1 MSWRRMADLLDMR
14 PIRNVSPTLAT
25 QSTITSRSRSQMLQ
39 RHSTSRLAFLILLAF
54 ISMLTLIIPASAP
67 ASVVLGVYSRELYS
81 DSGLTIEQLHTEL
94 GTEPQI
100 AMYYQDWNPGWSTAL
115 INPKIT
121 SPLVEQ
127 GVVPMITWEPSS
139 GPTVAGQPGYSPS
152 RIARGACDAYL
163 RRAAREA
170 ASFQHPFFVR
180 LAPEMNGNWNS
191 WGVRSGN
198 SAAGYVAMWRHV
210 VSIFREAGA
219 YNVHWVWSPNVDG
232 TASTKPFDA
241 YYPGDAWVD
250 DVALD
255 GYNWGSVRRSTWLSF
270 DQVFQASYEAMTR
283 LTSKPLMIAET
294 ASTELGG
301 SKAAWISEIP
311 NALAVDMPRVQA
323 LVWFDVDKE
332 TDWGL
337 GSSTS
342 SLTAFRS
349 LASSGVFSGPLSGL
363 MSPVGQN
370 ARTAS
375 RHVKRVAKGR
385 HTRRRGRS
393 ALPVGPHA
401 GKRKK

>member
-1 MSWRRMADLLDMR
+1 M
-14 PIRNVSPTLAT
+14 
-25 QSTITSRSRSQMLQ
+25 
-39 RHSTSRLAFLILLAF
+39 F
-54 ISMLTLIIPASAP
+54 TLIIPASAP
-67 ASVVLGVYSRELYS
+67 ASVALGVYSRGLYS
-81 DSGLTIEQLHTEL
+81 DSELTIDQLHTEL

-115 INPKIT
+115 INPKII

-127 GVVPMITWEPSS
+127 GVVPMITWEPSLA
-139 GPTVAGQPGYSPS
+139 PTVVGQASYSPT
-152 RIARGACDAYL
+152 RIARGMYDAYL

-170 ASFQHPFFVR
+170 ASFQHPLFVR

-191 WGVRSGN
+191 WGVRPGN
-198 SAAGYVAMWRHV
+198 SAAAYIAMWRHV

-232 TASTKPFDA
+232 TASTKPFNA
-241 YYPGDAWVD
+241 YYPGDTWVD

-255 GYNWGSVRRSTWLSF
+255 GYNWGSVRKSTWLSF
-270 DQVFQASYEAMTR
+270 DQVFQASYEAITR

-332 TDWGL
+332 TDWSL
-337 GSSTS
+337 GSSAP
-342 SLTAFRS
+342 SLNAFRD
-349 LASSGVFSGPLSGL
+349 LASSGVFSGSLSGL
-363 MSPVGQN
+363 LSPIGQE

-375 RHVKRVAKGR
+375 RHTKTAAQSR
-385 HTRRRGRS
+385 HTPRRGHG
-393 ALPVGPHA
+393 ALPVRSHA